1 MPVYEYRCT
10 ACSRQFSQFAR
21 RVASDDEAL
30 PPCPVCGGSSAR
42 ALSTFA
48 YHRSLKMQ
56 LEQIDPRI
64 ERELDAVDNVKGDDP
79 LDRLNMAF
87 PPGAPE

>member
-10 ACSRQFSQFAR
+10 ACAHRFSQFAR
-21 RVASDDEAL
+21 RVAQDGEPL
-30 PPCPVCGGSSAR
+30 PRCPQCGAETERLLSS
-42 ALSTFA
+42 FA

-56 LEQIDPRI
+56 LEQLDPRI
-64 ERELDAVDNVKGDDP
+64 EKELDAVDNVKGDDP

-87 PPGAPE
+87 PPGAAE

>member
-10 ACSRQFSQFAR
+10 ACKHAFSQFAR
-21 RVASDDEAL
+21 RIPADGAPL
-30 PPCPVCGGSSAR
+30 PACPACGGTAER
-42 ALSTFA
+42 TLSPFA

-56 LEQIDPRI
+56 LEQLDPRI
-64 ERELDAVDNVKGDDP
+64 EKELDAVDNVKGDDP

-87 PPGAPE
+87 PPAQPE